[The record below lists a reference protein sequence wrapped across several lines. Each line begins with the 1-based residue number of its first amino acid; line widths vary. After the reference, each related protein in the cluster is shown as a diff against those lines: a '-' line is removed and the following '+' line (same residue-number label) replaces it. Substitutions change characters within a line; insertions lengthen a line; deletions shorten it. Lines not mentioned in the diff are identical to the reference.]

1 MFSYEKDVKIDNE
14 TFKFKYKIITGE
26 LSCKKD
32 DKLIFRQFL
41 WLPYKTFNIKINEKD
56 YKLKTLLL
64 PINKCSLYHEK
75 EPICLDLFPK
85 LKRYTLI
92 SFTLSTI
99 KKIAIILALIF
110 A

>member
-1 MFSYEKDVKIDNE
+1 MLSYEKDVKINDE
-14 TFKFKYKIITGE
+14 TFSFKYKIVTGE

-32 DKLIFRQFL
+32 DILIFHQFL

-56 YKLKTLLL
+56 YKLKTILL
-64 PINKCSLYHEK
+64 PINKCSLYYGK
-75 EPICLDLFPK
+75 VPICRDLFPR

-99 KKIAIILALIF
+99 KKIAIVIALIF
-110 A
+110 T